1 MSIEVEKIADD
12 RYRLRAHDHI
22 ITLSARDLCDLFNWL
37 REGTRMYN
45 LEMEARTAVILQS
58 MEKPWLP
65 IQPGEEF

>member
-22 ITLSARDLCDLFNWL
+22 ITLSARDLCDLFT
-37 REGTRMYN
+37 GTRMYN
-45 LEMEARTAVILQS
+45 LEMEARTAVLLQS